1 MPTPWRPSIIELTAI
16 EAELRR
22 WCTEKKFALPSPKAL
37 GAAMADLFADTGIE
51 LEDRGGR
58 LMAIG
63 VSLKTEPLAL
73 TAR

>member
-1 MPTPWRPSIIELTAI
+1 MA
-16 EAELRR
+16 
-22 WCTEKKFALPSPKAL
+22 PK
-37 GAAMADLFADTGIE
+37 ADLFADTGIK

-63 VSLKTEPLAL
+63 VSLKTEPLAR